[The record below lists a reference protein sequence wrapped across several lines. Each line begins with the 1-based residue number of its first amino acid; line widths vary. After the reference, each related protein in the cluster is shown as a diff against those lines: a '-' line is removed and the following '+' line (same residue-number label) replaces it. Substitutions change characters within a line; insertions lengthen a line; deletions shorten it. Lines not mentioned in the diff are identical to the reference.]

1 MAIEII
7 NGKVVRSGEDETV
20 YSPEQLLKTNTSIH
34 EGTSITDYVTNP
46 LVVQKFEKVMDYLG
60 EKSGLADL

>member
-20 YSPEQLLKTNTSIH
+20 YSPEQLLKTNTSIN
-34 EGTSITDYVTNP
+34 EGTSITDFETNP
-46 LVVQKFEKVMDYLG
+46 LVA
-60 EKSGLADL
+60 S